1 MRPERAHVLS
11 RRGTRTVVEL
21 ARWQRRLVLRRGS
34 VAVLVTTMFLGVS
47 HAGERAD
54 YIPAC
59 PDAFVKAW
67 NAWDP
72 TDPAKMPP
80 PPEKPCLLIGWDHVY
95 ICSQKNEGCAA
106 NTE

>member
-1 MRPERAHVLS
+1 MF
-11 RRGTRTVVEL
+11 RRFINRQSADQAVGQEVV
-21 ARWQRRLVLRRGS
+21 RLGS
-34 VAVLVTTMFLGVS
+34 VALVVATMFLGVS

-59 PDAFVKAW
+59 PTEFIKAW

-80 PPEKPCLLIGWDHVY
+80 LPEKPCLLIWWDHAY
-95 ICSQKNEGCAA
+95 ICSQENGGCAA
-106 NTE
+106 NRD